1 LKITFG
7 TSEILI
13 IGSVA
18 IHNFAFWYSISLL
31 VLGIFGK
38 FCAYAIELQQKKES
52 AENAS
57 EITQNLVDTISNA
70 IALSGIVG
78 SREKNGFH

>member
-1 LKITFG
+1 MKVTFG

-13 IGSVA
+13 IGSIA
-18 IHNFAFWYSISLL
+18 IHHFAFWYSISLL

-38 FCAYAIELQQKKES
+38 FTAYAVELQQKKES

-57 EITQNLVDTISNA
+57 EMTQSFIETISNA

-78 SREKNGFH
+78 TREKNGFH